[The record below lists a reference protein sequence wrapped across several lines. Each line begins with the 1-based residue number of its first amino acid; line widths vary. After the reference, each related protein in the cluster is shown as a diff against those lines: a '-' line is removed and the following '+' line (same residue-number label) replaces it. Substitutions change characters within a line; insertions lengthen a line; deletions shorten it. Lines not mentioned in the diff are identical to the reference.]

1 MKTLEQKAKMAA
13 YMREWRKRNPEK
25 AKDADLKKSYG
36 ISFDDYTTL
45 LAEQQGACAVCRTAP
60 GVVGTGNSSKGT
72 LAVDHCHATGTYRG
86 LLCTNC
92 NLGIGSFFENPDL
105 LIAAAE
111 YIKKHRELVVRLLA
125 QRFKTTVVQS
135 DLLED
140 ASP

>member
-25 AKDADLKKSYG
+25 AKDADLKKNYG
-36 ISFDDYTTL
+36 IGFDDYKVL
-45 LAEQQGACAVCRTAP
+45 LAEQQGACAVCRIAP
-60 GVVGTGNSSKGT
+60 GFIGTGNAGKGT
-72 LAVDHCHATGTYRG
+72 LAVDHCHTTGTYRG

-105 LIAAAE
+105 LIAAAD
-111 YIKKHRELVVRLLA
+111 YVKKHRELVVRLLE
-125 QRFKTTVVQS
+125 QRFKTVVVQN

-140 ASP
+140 DGP